1 MLGHCTLILTL
12 FLSILRSSF
21 FLSLAAE
28 IMASFN
34 RGQPPARQTKV
45 VHHGF
50 GCIKAGSTGL
60 GSDCRNDDISL
71 KPSVEG
77 RGIADVQQSTVT
89 KCGSDRCKTCNH
101 LVEGNSFTSS

>member
-1 MLGHCTLILTL
+1 MLKIPSFSLYMQSTVHVTIRIVLGHCTLILTL
-12 FLSILRSSF
+12 FPLRSSF

-34 RGQPPARQTKV
+34 RGQPPARQTKM

-60 GSDCRNDDISL
+60 GPDCRNDDIY
-71 KPSVEG
+71 P
-77 RGIADVQQSTVT
+77 
-89 KCGSDRCKTCNH
+89 
-101 LVEGNSFTSS
+101 